1 MSQLVKGLGLQNHS
15 YTRLIH
21 ELGRSR
27 ENKLGMSLKYIIK
40 NTTISKLRC
49 IQYTNVY
56 YYYIKNI
63 LYYYR
68 LTTYF

>member
-27 ENKLGMSLKYIIK
+27 ENKLGMSL
-40 NTTISKLRC
+40 IS
-49 IQYTNVY
+49 TNNY
-56 YYYIKNI
+56 EIRHFKEMY
-63 LYYYR
+63 
-68 LTTYF
+68 